1 MTKKTK
7 PRQASKPLGL
17 PDWPGADLLQLSLDS
32 AQLWADSMAVI
43 AMRTDAILTRRPG
56 SGHEAVRMVT
66 EKVEAQLQLAHTLT
80 FAPGN
85 PLKTSVDHYGRRVAA
100 NRKRLEAK
108 RGKGK

>member
-1 MTKKTK
+1 MTKKTA
-7 PRQASKPLGL
+7 PRQASNPLAL
-17 PDWPGADLLQLSLDS
+17 PGWAGADLLQLSLDS

-43 AMRTDAILTRRPG
+43 VLRTDALLARRPG

-66 EKVEAQLQLAHTLT
+66 EKVEAQFELAHTLT

-108 RGKGK
+108 RRGK